1 MMNIPGCINKYKRS
15 SLTGKIKEGKAN
27 AYTQEDAQ
35 LIFEKS
41 EFDPSFA
48 YAALANIVF
57 TAFFFQPILPLGAA
71 SALVGL
77 VLTYYAY
84 KKMLLR
90 DSKRPVMV
98 SDDIAEVTLYLLN
111 AAPFVY
117 GVATLNPALLGH
129 LRQNAARQGRDSVH
143 CHVGT
148 GYHQYILPLLP
159 IVLKYF

>member
-1 MMNIPGCINKYKRS
+1 MLSDSWFILLSQAFVGPIIAMINFPACVKKFQLTRLKKRI
-15 SLTGKIKEGKAN
+15 TNKTATDI
-27 AYTQEDAQ
+27 TQEEAQ
-35 LIFEKS
+35 LAFEKA

-48 YAALANIVF
+48 YAAVANCIF

-71 SALVGL
+71 CALVGL

-117 GVATLNPALLGH
+117 GVSP
-129 LRQNAARQGRDSVH
+129 V
-143 CHVGT
+143 
-148 GYHQYILPLLP
+148 
-159 IVLKYF
+159 

>member
-1 MMNIPGCINKYKRS
+1 MWYINRQ
-15 SLTGKIKEGKAN
+15 I
-27 AYTQEDAQ
+27 TQKNSKDYDQKKVHTA
-35 LIFEKS
+35 FEKS
-41 EFDPSFA
+41 EFDPAFA
-48 YAALANIVF
+48 YAAIVNYIL
-57 TAFFFQPILPLGAA
+57 TCIFFQPILPLGAA